1 MVYSYNEIL
10 LAIKEMINIT
20 TDQLLKYY
28 TKRKTAVI
36 KTIHCMIPF
45 ISDVQNRFNKEK

>member
-1 MVYSYNEIL
+1 M
-10 LAIKEMINIT
+10 IKVLINIT

-36 KTIHCMIPF
+36 KTIHSMIPF
-45 ISDVQNRFNKEK
+45 ISDVQNRLKKEK